1 MIDISKD
8 GVKGRSPNHAM
19 GIQFVA
25 DKQVVALAADG
36 KKKDRHNGRP
46 IIYNNVEKLR
56 AENLAIPFRAFSLSR
71 EQKNVFL

>member
-36 KKKDRHNGRP
+36 KKKDRHDGRP
-46 IIYNNVEKLR
+46 IIYNNVEKQR
-56 AENLAIPFRAFSLSR
+56 VGTEAEDVGTGFPL
-71 EQKNVFL
+71 